1 MNRKV
6 LKAVSA
12 LLAVSV
18 VLPFAACGRK
28 KDDYKEKRSGKKIT
42 ADTPWYDCSSY
53 VVDAPVDKSRKLDQ
67 LEMSLLSCDE
77 KRILVW
83 SGGSYGF
90 RGNGDFDPATSFERF
105 EIITVIDRATSS
117 TIRTIDLLKFL
128 KEDERFET
136 VTASGSQIKIRYHS
150 IMDTGSG

>member
-90 RGNGDFDPATSFERF
+90 QGNGDFDPDTSFERF
-105 EIITVIDRATSS
+105 EPSEVS
-117 TIRTIDLLKFL
+117 
-128 KEDERFET
+128 
-136 VTASGSQIKIRYHS
+136 
-150 IMDTGSG
+150 

>member
-28 KDDYKEKRSGKKIT
+28 KSDYKEKRSGKKIT

-53 VVDAPVDKSRKLDQ
+53 VVDAPVEGVEGRVVQRVRHVRTDAAGVAP
-67 LEMSLLSCDE
+67 LETDMPD
-77 KRILVW
+77 IPMPP
-83 SGGSYGF
+83 GIH
-90 RGNGDFDPATSFERF
+90 PH
-105 EIITVIDRATSS
+105 DRPSEVS
-117 TIRTIDLLKFL
+117 
-128 KEDERFET
+128 
-136 VTASGSQIKIRYHS
+136 
-150 IMDTGSG
+150 